1 MITVREQPSL
11 FTKIEASYNW
21 TPPVL
26 PENLHLVDELSM
38 DTETTGID
46 VFNDKPVGIGLAW
59 RAPDMRS
66 IYLPFGHS
74 TGNLDFELVKRF
86 IETELYGKTI
96 NFANAKFDLHV
107 LRNIGISLED
117 IGVKPRDIA
126 FSGALLDDNRR
137 SGFSLEELA
146 VKYTGSGKLHVQGGL
161 SRLDEVPSWFVDEY
175 CRHDCKKTLEV
186 AENTLPLIKQQ
197 ELEKVL
203 ELENDLIY
211 CICEIE
217 RNGCRFDVPKLEAWI
232 EEVQRR
238 LDWTLLQL
246 YKLYGMRVNP
256 NSREDL
262 HKLFKKLDIPSPG
275 YRAKAKEGRKAG
287 WAGFSDERLRPIQHP
302 VMELILFARH
312 ADSLLSKFLLKYQ
325 KALDGDV
332 ARFQLHQLKGDE
344 EFGAV
349 SGRMSS
355 SGSGNS
361 NRGYGLNV
369 QQVIKPEKQIEELGD
384 QWIVRELII
393 PDDGYKFMACDA
405 AQIEYR
411 LTAHYAGNQR
421 VLDAYN
427 ASPPYEFIEIDGKPV
442 YITGPD
448 ADYHAVVMQ
457 LLKPIVPGWKDRK
470 AKEIRK
476 PTKNVNFA
484 RLYGGGPP
492 KIAYMLGLDGMTSV
506 VKMDWKEYE
515 ERLPETMNFLKIYD
529 QILPEAKILM
539 EVTSRLAKTRGWV
552 RTILGRRARF
562 EADDRHYSALNR
574 VVQGS
579 AADIFKIKLRHLYQ
593 ERDTLGIHKLRQPV
607 HDEQCADI
615 DPDPIYEL
623 RLQEFFDEQEIELK
637 VPLLWELKTG
647 RNWKECG

>member
-1 MITVREQPSL
+1 MQQITLPLSL
-11 FTKIEASYNW
+11 SAPQNAWRPDAE
-21 TPPVL
+21 L
-26 PENLHLVDELSM
+26 PELTNVLDLAM
-38 DTETTGID
+38 DTETTGVR
-46 VFNDKPVGIGLAW
+46 VFTDKPVGLSIAY
-59 RAPDMRS
+59 RAPELRTF
-66 IYLPFGHS
+66 YFPFNHS
-74 TGNLDFELVKRF
+74 EGNIDEEKLRRWCL
-86 IETELYGKTI
+86 TELIGKKI
-96 NFANAKFDLHV
+96 WFCNAKFDLHV
-107 LRNIGISLED
+107 INNWLGISLED
-117 IGVKPRDIA
+117 LGVQPQDIS
-126 FSGALLDDNRR
+126 FNGALLDDNRR
-137 SGFSLEELA
+137 SGFGLNDLALKYVGEE
-146 VKYTGSGKLHVQGGL
+146 KMKVQGGL
-161 SRLDEVPSWFVDEY
+161 GKLNEVPSWLVAEY
-175 CRHDCKKTLEV
+175 AKQDASLTYRV

-197 ELEKVL
+197 DLENVL

-232 EEVQRR
+232 EEIQRK
-238 LDWTLLQL
+238 LDWTLLEI
-246 YKLYGMRVNP
+246 YKVYGMRVNP
-256 NSREDL
+256 NSGEDL
-262 HKLFKKLDIPSPG
+262 NKLFKKLDIPSPG

-287 WAGFSDERLRPIQHP
+287 WAGFSDERLQPIQHP

-332 ARFQLHQLKGDE
+332 ARFQLHQLKGDD
-344 EFGAV
+344 EFGTV

-355 SGSGNS
+355 SGGGSGN
-361 NRGYGLNV
+361 NGYDFNV
-369 QQVIKPEKQIEELGD
+369 QQVIKTEKQIEELGN
-384 QWIVRELII
+384 QWLVRELFI

-411 LTAHYAGNQR
+411 LTAHYAQNQK

-457 LLKPIVPGWKDRK
+457 LLKPIVPGWKDKK

-506 VKMDWKEYE
+506 VRMDWKEYE
-515 ERLPETMNFLKIYD
+515 ERLPETMSFLKIYD
-529 QILPEAKILM
+529 QILPEAKTLM
-539 EVTSRLAKTRGWV
+539 EVTSNLARTRGWV
-552 RTILGRRARF
+552 KTMLGRRARF
-562 EADDRHYSALNR
+562 EPDDRHYSALNR

-579 AADIFKIKLRHLYQ
+579 AADAFKVTLRALYE
-593 ERDTLGIHKLRQPV
+593 ERHNLGIHKLRQPV

-623 RLQEFFDEQEIELK
+623 KLQEFFNEQRIELR
-637 VPLLWELKTG
+637 VPLLWDLKTG
-647 RNWKECG
+647 ANWKECG